1 MKLIKTMY
9 VNNMDYP
16 ELGIGMEIGIY
27 ELNTEERKTL
37 NSLGISGKYVL
48 MNTKTLL
55 RDASYIK
62 DFMSEL
68 IAVITKNTRLD
79 YKGVFET
86 QLEAELYFKCITLEN
101 QINHMKPVVT
111 VKDM

>member
-27 ELNTEERKTL
+27 ELNTEERKAF

-48 MNTKTLL
+48 MNTKTPL
-55 RDASYIK
+55 RE

-68 IAVITKNTRLD
+68 IAVIIKNTRLD

-111 VKDM
+111 VRDV